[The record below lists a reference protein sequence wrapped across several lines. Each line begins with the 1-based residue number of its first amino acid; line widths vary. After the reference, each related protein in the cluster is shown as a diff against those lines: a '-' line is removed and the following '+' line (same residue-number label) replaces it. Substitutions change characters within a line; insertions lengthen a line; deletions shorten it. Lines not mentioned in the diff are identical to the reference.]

1 MPMASPMPAA
11 QRRQPRAAATW
22 RRMFLASLLLGAV
35 GCGSGRLAPV
45 TRPGVHEPPAALAA
59 RARTL
64 TGAAY
69 RNGGSTPAGFDCSG
83 FVQYLY
89 TYAGVA
95 LPRTAEAQFDVGEH
109 IGERSISAGDLV
121 FFRID
126 GQHVSHVGI
135 ALGDGAFVH
144 APNSRSTVRLDR
156 LDSRYWSERFAGA
169 RRIVAD

>member
-1 MPMASPMPAA
+1 MRSPLRHVGG
-11 QRRQPRAAATW
+11 RRLRAVTVW
-22 RRMFLASLLLGAV
+22 SGLLLASLLLGAV
-35 GCGSGRLAPV
+35 GCGSGRLVPV
-45 TRPGVHEPPAALAA
+45 TRPGIHEPPAAIAA

-64 TGAAY
+64 TGTTY

-89 TYAGVA
+89 TYAGLA

-109 IGERSISAGDLV
+109 IGERSITAGDLV

-126 GQHVSHVGI
+126 GHRVSHVGI

-144 APNSRSTVRLDR
+144 APNARSTVRLDR

-169 RRIVAD
+169 RRLVED